1 VTPRKAL
8 PAFLGGLFMGVLS
21 VLPIVNAANACCCLW
36 VVIGGVL
43 AAWVM
48 QQNHPF
54 PVTPGQGALVGF
66 LAGLIGFG
74 VMLVAS
80 IPVAYFQGTMMEGF
94 SESLL
99 RQEGMTPEMRDMLQQ
114 VGPGVIFA
122 LAGVSMFGAHLV
134 FGTVGGLIGAAIFRT
149 TAPPPPPVPVPP
161 PPPEPFPWTP
171 PVAASP
177 DVPPPAADPEAVT
190 RTMIEPPADEPPP
203 PVEDQ
208 RPKTED

>member
-1 VTPRKAL
+1 
-8 PAFLGGLFMGVLS
+8 MGVLS

-43 AAWVM
+43 ASWVM
-48 QQNHPF
+48 QQNHPV

-66 LAGLIGFG
+66 LAGVIGFG

-99 RQEGMTPEMRDMLQQ
+99 RQEGMTPEMRDILQQ

-122 LAGVSMFGAHLV
+122 LAGVLMFVAQLV
-134 FGTVGGLIGAAIFRT
+134 FGTLGGLIGAAIFRT
-149 TAPPPPPVPVPP
+149 SLPPAPPVPVPP
-161 PPPEPFPWTP
+161 PPSEPFPWTP
-171 PVAASP
+171 PVPESA
-177 DVPPPAADPEAVT
+177 DVPPPPADSGAVT
-190 RTMIEPPADEPPP
+190 PTLVEPPPAEAPPP
-203 PVEDQ
+203 PVDDR